1 MKIANRQAR
10 KYVETRT
17 PFVGSNTR
25 AEWATARDRRVYCVY
40 SYKWWLLYL
49 YDEEA
54 DVWFENTESFS
65 RTTSKHLSQC
75 RPHNVETI
83 KCDLRT
89 IKDAVYLGVNA
100 VVLRGE
106 EHAVA

>member
-1 MKIANRQAR
+1 MKIANREAR
-10 KYVETRT
+10 KYVEARM
-17 PFVGSNTR
+17 PFVGSNILG
-25 AEWATARDRRVYCVY
+25 EWTTVRDRRVYCVY
-40 SYKWWLLYL
+40 SYKWWLLFL

-54 DVWFENTESFS
+54 DTWFENTESYS
-65 RTTSKHLSQC
+65 RTTSRHMSQC
-75 RPHNVETI
+75 RPHNVLTL

-106 EHAVA
+106 DHAVA